1 MFTVMLFVSGIYDK
15 LVLKN
20 FIFLLR
26 TSKNWMSLIFLYFF
40 SISRRYLRT
49 TLHAIIIFVPFW
61 SNVLPFFHA
70 WFFNIV
76 LVNLVIFAVC
86 LDCITVIVDTNFEEN
101 LIFFYVFL
109 PYGIPVL
116 HKSSF

>member
-1 MFTVMLFVSGIYDK
+1 MDEFDFP
-15 LVLKN
+15 
-20 FIFLLR
+20 IF
-26 TSKNWMSLIFLYFF
+26 FF
-40 SISRRYLRT
+40 HFQEILRT

-61 SNVLPFFHA
+61 SNVLPFFHT